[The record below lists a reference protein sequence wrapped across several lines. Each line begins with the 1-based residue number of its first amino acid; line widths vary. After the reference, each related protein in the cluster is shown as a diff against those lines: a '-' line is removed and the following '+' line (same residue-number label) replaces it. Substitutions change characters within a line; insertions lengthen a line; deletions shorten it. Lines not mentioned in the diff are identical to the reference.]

1 VTAASGL
8 EERVAPAVRSSF
20 LRRIFSFPVMVSSLL
35 MVLAFLTVRGRF
47 NDPDMW
53 WHMRT
58 GQVIWT
64 THTIPRVDLFSWTAH
79 HHAWV
84 PHEWLSQTIIYGAYR
99 FGGYSG
105 LMLFLCGFTAAVL
118 IAGYLLCSI
127 YAGNAK
133 VALLG
138 ALTIWFFSTS
148 GTAIR
153 PQMIG
158 YLLLIVELLLF
169 HLGST
174 RSPRWFFCLPPLFA
188 VWVNSHGSFL
198 LGLVLATLLLGCSFL
213 HLRIGLLSTLAWS
226 RNAQR
231 SCGLALALSAAALFL
246 NPVGLKQILYP
257 LETMLRLPMNL
268 SQVQEW
274 QPLAFNTPRG
284 VGLFLILVCI
294 VLLVICRRA
303 ELFLHELLLLA
314 AGSWLALS
322 HQRMTFVFGI
332 LAAPVLSRLC
342 ASAWDEYDADRDHPI
357 ANAVLVAASVFLAV
371 AIFPSQAALAK
382 QVEEHNPAKAV
393 AFINTHPFPGHM
405 LNDWVYGGYLIWAAP
420 QHPVFI
426 DGRGDVFEETGV
438 LQDFG
443 QWAMLQ
449 TDPRLLLEKYQIDYC
464 LLARDAPMS
473 HVLPLLPGWKVA
485 YSDDTAVVFVRD
497 RAH

>member
-1 VTAASGL
+1 M
-8 EERVAPAVRSSF
+8 APAVRSSF

-35 MVLAFLTVRGRF
+35 MVLAVLTVRGRF

-105 LMLFLCGFTAAVL
+105 LMFFLCGFTAALL

-153 PQMIG
+153 PQLIG

-188 VWVNSHGSFL
+188 VWVNCHGSFF
-198 LGLVLATLLLGCSFL
+198 LGLAVGCLLYASSFVAF
-213 HLRIGLLSTLAWS
+213 HAPGFVAFPWPRKARW
-226 RNAQR
+226 
-231 SCGLALALSAAALFL
+231 SCGAALVLSLVALFL
-246 NPVGLKQILYP
+246 NPVGLHQVLYP
-257 LETMLRLPMNL
+257 LETMLGSNL
-268 SQVQEW
+268 DLIQEF
-274 QPLAFNTPRG
+274 QPLVLTSARG
-284 VGLFLILVCI
+284 VGL
-294 VLLVICRRA
+294 LLVLACIA
-303 ELFLHELLLLA
+303 FLMISRYATLYWHELALLG
-314 AGSWLALS
+314 AGTWLALS
-322 HQRMTFVFGI
+322 HQRMVFVFGI
-332 LAAPVLSRLC
+332 LAAPIVCRLLS
-342 ASAWDEYDADRDHPI
+342 SYWDRYEPERDLPI
-357 ANAVLVAASVFLAV
+357 ANGVLILAAVLIAVAA
-371 AIFPSQAALAK
+371 FPSRASLRE
-382 QVEEHNPAKAV
+382 QVRRNNPAGAV
-393 AFINTHPFPGHM
+393 DYIRAQHLDGHM
-405 LNDWVYGGYLIWAAP
+405 LNDWTYGGYLTWAMP
-420 QHPVFI
+420 EHPDFI
-426 DGRGDVFEETGV
+426 DGRGDVFDLVGV
-438 LQDFG
+438 VKDFG
-443 QWAMLQ
+443 AWATLQ
-449 TDPRLLLEKYQIDYC
+449 TDPRLLLSKYQIDFC
-464 LLARDAPMS
+464 LLPPSAPMS